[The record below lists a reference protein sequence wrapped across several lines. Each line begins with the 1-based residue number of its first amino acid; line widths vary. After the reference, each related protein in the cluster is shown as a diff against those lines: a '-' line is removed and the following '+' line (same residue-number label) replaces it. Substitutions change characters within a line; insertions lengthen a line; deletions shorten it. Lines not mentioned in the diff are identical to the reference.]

1 MVAVSLDVVN
11 TVLPRVTGA
20 TAGKNAGKLC
30 QTASEQ
36 RIHDNRV
43 TGETAF
49 YPQDQGWNDGK
60 QWEEDKQANNTVYT
74 FGNAEELNFS

>member
-1 MVAVSLDVVN
+1 MVAVSSDIEN

-20 TAGKNAGKLC
+20 AAGKNAGKLC
-30 QTASEQ
+30 PATSNQG
-36 RIHDNRV
+36 IHNNRV

-60 QWEEDKQANNTVYT
+60 QREEDKQANNTVYT
-74 FGNAEELNFS
+74 FGNAEELNFF